1 MCMPGLN
8 HFILLQSSEEAAF
21 CNGEK
26 HGFDVRNSSCLKPQ
40 FVYISKM
47 TNYPC
52 LLLWKD
58 FRVWEVGSCIPWIS
72 KYLGQN

>member
-8 HFILLQSSEEAAF
+8 HFIVLQSNEEAAF
-21 CNGEK
+21 CDGEK

-40 FVYISKM
+40 FVYISNM

-52 LLLWKD
+52 LLL
-58 FRVWEVGSCIPWIS
+58 
-72 KYLGQN
+72 